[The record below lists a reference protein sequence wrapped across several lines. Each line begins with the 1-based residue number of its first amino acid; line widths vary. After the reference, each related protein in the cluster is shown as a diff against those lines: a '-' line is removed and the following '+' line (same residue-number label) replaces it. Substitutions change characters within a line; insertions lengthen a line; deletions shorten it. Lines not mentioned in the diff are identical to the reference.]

1 MGFIKNALVDG
12 DTSIYGY
19 GRTMSFPSSF
29 NKGGNQLNLQGMKA
43 TSLAKAQLLMAGG
56 ELVSKGVNKLLGK
69 KGSVEEEVSNSNIK
83 SVNINLSSTLRQQ
96 MYDDA
101 FINFGRYNKRPNL
114 SYTGRPPMMKSSEP
128 LFEELHLPGEFIRSM
143 NSYNF
148 SYINDIWNNIGLKK
162 TGKESA
168 EHFLSATKAVPS
180 LFNPKYGIQSV
191 GIMWNVPLLNDE
203 KNFAKTQDL
212 SDCSIKHLV
221 GLSNKGLLGAETF
234 RLADFMYCKD
244 LGKVSNNN
252 LIVLRK
258 FPLPVGDH
266 IGQGNAPGYRA
277 DTPTEAG
284 INNSADIAHMI
295 TWFGTEDNKLED
307 IIKFSY
313 EVNYIEKESK
323 IQEMDSKEDLADRGP
338 MGAFINTFSGF
349 LGGDYYTWVGRG
361 THGTQNLWT
370 KMLGGSIF
378 SQSIPAKDANEQLD
392 RYRNYDNNK
401 VYEPMNTMRE
411 MSMPSGKLSFN
422 HEFTINFK
430 YKLRAYD
437 NINPR
442 SAFLDLI
449 GNILECTYNRGR
461 WWGGA
466 KKINGPQPNGAAWN
480 RAQCFIDNAW
490 DKLGGFI
497 TAISLSGTSGLKEII
512 GAISN
517 GAAQLTEMKDSA
529 QQTVAGMASG
539 GWSAAAAAL
548 GNLVKKG
555 GLGIFAKSALHNAL
569 GRPAFY
575 AFDSILSG
583 RPTGVW
589 HVTIG
594 NPLSPIVQ
602 IGNLRI
608 TNTTFS
614 LGGPLGIDGFPSEIN
629 VAVTLKHCHSRDV
642 TEISKMFGN
651 GLSSIYYPTA
661 GRNLSKF
668 YPNASNTS
676 DTKQNP
682 NMPDPKKGSKPY
694 IDANGEKKIFDSGD
708 QQYVD
713 DMQMA
718 TKQAFEGDLAQAAL
732 MKTNFSFSMW
742 QTGEFSPGPLRI
754 GIDEAA

>member
-43 TSLAKAQLLMAGG
+43 SSLAKAQMLMAGG
-56 ELVSKGVNKLLGK
+56 ELISSGVNTLLGK
-69 KGSVEEEVSNSNIK
+69 KGSVDEEVSNSNIK

-101 FINFGRYNKRPNL
+101 FINYGRYNKRPRS
-114 SYTGRPPMMKSSEP
+114 SYPGRPPMMKTKEP

-148 SYINDIWNNIGLKK
+148 SYRNDIWNNIGVKK
-162 TGKESA
+162 TGIDTG

-203 KNFAKTQDL
+203 KNFEKAQDL

-221 GLSNKGLLGAETF
+221 ALSNKGLLGAETF

-266 IGQGNAPGYRA
+266 IGQGNAPGFRA
-277 DTPTEAG
+277 DTATEAG
-284 INNSADIAHMI
+284 INNSADVAHMI

-307 IIKFSY
+307 ILKFSY
-313 EVNYIEKESK
+313 EVDYIEKESK
-323 IQEMDSKEDLADRGP
+323 IQQLDSKEDQVDRGP
-338 MGAFINTFSGF
+338 MGTFINTFSGF
-349 LGGDYYTWVGRG
+349 LGGDYYKWVGRG

-370 KMLGGSIF
+370 KMLGGTVFNQPI
-378 SQSIPAKDANEQLD
+378 ARDAGEQLN

-401 VYEPMNTMRE
+401 VYEPMNTLRE
-411 MSMPSGKLSFN
+411 MSMPSGKLKFN

-430 YKLRAYD
+430 YRLRAYD

-461 WWGGA
+461 WWGGRQ
-466 KKINGPQPNGAAWN
+466 KIVGPSPNTAAWN
-480 RAQCFIDNAW
+480 RAQNFIDNAW

-497 TAISLSGTSGLKEII
+497 TAISLSGTSGLKELM
-512 GAISN
+512 GAIANAGSEILN
-517 GAAQLTEMKDSA
+517 QAKDGA
-529 QQTVAGMASG
+529 QQTVSSIANG
-539 GWSAAAAAL
+539 GWGAAAAAL
-548 GNLVKKG
+548 SELVKKG
-555 GLGIFAKSALHNAL
+555 GLGIFAKSVIHNAL

-583 RPTGVW
+583 EPTGVW

-602 IGNLRI
+602 MGNLRI

-614 LGGPLGIDGFPSEIN
+614 IGGPLGIDGFPSEIN
-629 VAVTLKHCHSRDV
+629 VAVSLKHCHSRDV
-642 TEISKMFGN
+642 TNISKMFGN
-651 GLSSIYYPTA
+651 GLSAIYYPTA
-661 GRNLSKF
+661 GRRLSL
-668 YPNASNTS
+668 YYTNAVNNSTGIMNENVNDDKRIT
-676 DTKQNP
+676 
-682 NMPDPKKGSKPY
+682 KPY
-694 IDANGEKKIFDSGD
+694 MDEDGNKHTFDASEET
-708 QQYVD
+708 YAE
-713 DMQMA
+713 DMKMA
-718 TKQAFEGDLAQAAL
+718 KEQAFNGDLAQAAL
-732 MKTNFSFSMW
+732 MKTNFSFAMW
-742 QTGEFSPGPLRI
+742 QTGEYTPGPLRI
-754 GIDEAA
+754 GIDEVA